1 MHSLSDPVRYLK
13 GVGPA
18 MAGRLARLGIHTV
31 GNVLFHVPTGHRDRR
46 DFTSIADL
54 QPGVEATI
62 VATVV
67 SKRVDRR
74 RGGRAVLCASL
85 RDESGFTRAVWFN
98 QAFRGPQLV
107 EGERYVFSGKGQPF
121 RGVELHNPE
130 FEPYENESERVHT
143 SRLVPRYGLTEGITE
158 RWLRARV
165 RDALDELAPV
175 PDLLLTFSRAR
186 DHAALAGLPRLQDAF
201 ERLHFPE
208 SLDQVEPAR
217 RRLALEEL
225 LRLQIALQLARVEHR
240 ANRRARPLG
249 EGADLMRRFL
259 ASLPIALTRS
269 QREAIAAIEQDLDQ
283 EAAMRR
289 LLLGDVGSGKT
300 VVALAGAARAAGA
313 GVQTALLAPT
323 AILAE
328 QHARTAERLLAG
340 SGIRHALLTASTP
353 QSERERIRAEL
364 DSGALSLVIG
374 THALLEKEVAFPA
387 LGFVVVDEQH
397 RFGVRQRIALAEKG
411 VGASGAH
418 LLVLSATPIP
428 RTLAMAV
435 YGDLDL
441 SPLTEKPPGRTP
453 VETTI
458 VSGEDRRGLLDR
470 IVREVEEGGRAFVV
484 YPLVEESEVV
494 DLKDAVSKAAALARV
509 PALAAAGVALVHG
522 RLKPDERR
530 AAIERF
536 REGEARVLVAT
547 TVVEVGLDIP
557 DATLVVIE
565 HPERFGLAQL
575 HQLRGRVGRA
585 DRPGRC
591 VLALS
596 KDAGALAR
604 KRVGV
609 FQRVTDG
616 FRLAEEDLRL
626 RGPGEL
632 LGTAQHGFP
641 ELRVADPVGD
651 SDLMEAARDLGAEL
665 LERGERERGRDE
677 RLREWVEAH
686 VAGASHL
693 LAGG

>member
-1 MHSLSDPVRYLK
+1 
-13 GVGPA
+13 
-18 MAGRLARLGIHTV
+18 
-31 GNVLFHVPTGHRDRR
+31 
-46 DFTSIADL
+46 
-54 QPGVEATI
+54 
-62 VATVV
+62 
-67 SKRVDRR
+67 
-74 RGGRAVLCASL
+74 
-85 RDESGFTRAVWFN
+85 
-98 QAFRGPQLV
+98 
-107 EGERYVFSGKGQPF
+107 
-121 RGVELHNPE
+121 
-130 FEPYENESERVHT
+130 
-143 SRLVPRYGLTEGITE
+143 
-158 RWLRARV
+158 
-165 RDALDELAPV
+165 
-175 PDLLLTFSRAR
+175 
-186 DHAALAGLPRLQDAF
+186 
-201 ERLHFPE
+201 
-208 SLDQVEPAR
+208 
-217 RRLALEEL
+217 
-225 LRLQIALQLARVEHR
+225 
-240 ANRRARPLG
+240 
-249 EGADLMRRFL
+249 
-259 ASLPIALTRS
+259 
-269 QREAIAAIEQDLDQ
+269 
-283 EAAMRR
+283 
-289 LLLGDVGSGKT
+289 
-300 VVALAGAARAAGA
+300 
-313 GVQTALLAPT
+313 
-323 AILAE
+323 
-328 QHARTAERLLAG
+328 
-340 SGIRHALLTASTP
+340 
-353 QSERERIRAEL
+353 
-364 DSGALSLVIG
+364 
-374 THALLEKEVAFPA
+374 LEKEVAFPA

-484 YPLVEESEVV
+484 YPLVEESEAV

-530 AAIERF
+530 AAIQRF

>member
-18 MAGRLARLGIHTV
+18 MAGRLARLGIHTM
-31 GNVLFHVPTGHRDRR
+31 GDVLFHVPTGHRDRR

-74 RGGRAVLCASL
+74 RGGRADLSASL
-85 RDESGFTRAVWFN
+85 RDDSGFTRAVWFN

-186 DHAALAGLPRLQDAF
+186 DHAALAGLPRLQEAF

-259 ASLPIALTRS
+259 ASLPFALTRS

-484 YPLVEESEVV
+484 YPLVEESEAV